1 MVAAISSLE
10 SPRIYRIPEAAR
22 YLAASSYMSTGQVFD
37 HRTLT
42 AWVRSETGVPFHTQ
56 QIEGPRHISFL
67 DLICMRIVVLLR
79 SQGMTLAS
87 IRSAERWLQ
96 DYLEV
101 ERPFASRPLW
111 IGVGDVFTVLGNS
124 LVSPSRL
131 GQSAFHFV
139 RAWLSKVELDMKFDS
154 TELASSWYPHSN
166 VCLAPAIQM
175 GQPCIAETRIP
186 TSVIRAKV
194 RAGESLEDI
203 GSLYGVDIDRI
214 RSAINWEDRVSAS

>member
-1 MVAAISSLE
+1 MVATPGVESLG
-10 SPRIYRIPEAAR
+10 IYRIPEAAR
-22 YLAASSYMSTGQVFD
+22 YLAASWHMSTGQVLG

-42 AWVRSETGVPFHTQ
+42 AWIRSQTAVPVHSQ

-111 IGVGDVFTVLGNS
+111 IGVGDVFTVLDDS

-175 GQPCIAETRIP
+175 GQPCIADTRIP

-194 RAGESLEDI
+194 WAGEPLEAI
-203 GSLYGVDIDRI
+203 GSVYGVDIDLI
-214 RSAINWEDRVSAS
+214 RSAVNWEDRVSAS